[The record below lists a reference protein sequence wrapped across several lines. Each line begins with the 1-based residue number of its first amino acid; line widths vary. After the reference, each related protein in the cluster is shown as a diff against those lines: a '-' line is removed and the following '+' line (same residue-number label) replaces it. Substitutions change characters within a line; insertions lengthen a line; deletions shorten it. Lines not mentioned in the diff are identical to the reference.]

1 MSELESKEKALWS
14 EVAERFGSETIAL
27 GNHWSYNLRNDP
39 KRLAFVLSRYK
50 FSAKMCRRESTILE
64 LGCSEG
70 IGVPIL
76 AEFASGYT
84 GVDMDKD
91 AIDSAILNWP
101 QENVRFINDNFL
113 EKKYGTFDAV
123 ISLDVIEHIDRS
135 IEHQFFKTIY
145 DNLDIDGI
153 AVIGTP
159 NVTSSQYASAASQS
173 GHINLFDYSRLKKTM
188 QSLFTNVFMF
198 GGNDE
203 MVHTGYAPMT
213 HYIYAL
219 GCGKKDRF
227 TYVK

>member
-1 MSELESKEKALWS
+1 MSEQESKEKALWS
-14 EVAERFGSETIAL
+14 EVAGKFGSETITL

-50 FSAKMCRRESTILE
+50 FSAKMCPRDCSILE

-76 AEFASGYT
+76 SEFASGYT
-84 GVDMDKD
+84 GIDMDKE
-91 AIDSAILNWP
+91 AIDSATINWP
-101 QENVRFINDNFL
+101 QKNIHFINDDFL
-113 EKKYGTFDAV
+113 GKTYGTYDAV

-135 IEHQFFKTIY
+135 IEHLFFKTVY
-145 DNLDIDGI
+145 DNIDIDGI

-159 NVTSSQYASAASQS
+159 NVTSSNYASPASQS
-173 GHINLFDYSRLKKTM
+173 GHINLFDSSRLKKTM
-188 QSLFTNVFMF
+188 QLLFTNVFIF

-203 MVHTGYAPMT
+203 MVHTGFAPMT
-213 HYIYAL
+213 HYLYAL
-219 GCGKKDRF
+219 GCGKKDQF